1 MDYVFV
7 TGDGKVTAPI
17 KYEYYTKKILQW
29 IGFTTKYQRDSI
41 YDDSI
46 NSFSGI
52 RTFKIKDISDL
63 STEFSGMT
71 QDNAKINF
79 GMLRT
84 KRIKSPLHWMQYFY
98 HISGD
103 MSIINLS
110 KVVFIQQLD
119 TALQREEIRKNL
131 NGKSNKRVRKLLR
144 IHWSHNRNGKSE
156 IQTPSIIFPHLLR

>member
-71 QDNAKINF
+71 QDNVKINF

-84 KRIKSPLHWMQYFY
+84 KRIKSPLHWVQ
-98 HISGD
+98 
-103 MSIINLS
+103 
-110 KVVFIQQLD
+110 
-119 TALQREEIRKNL
+119 
-131 NGKSNKRVRKLLR
+131 
-144 IHWSHNRNGKSE
+144 
-156 IQTPSIIFPHLLR
+156 